1 MHLLNQTKRAFI
13 SIGIFGIN
21 FVGGYAEEITFN
33 LTNFTG
39 ANPANAMDVI
49 KTLEVPDSQMLIKK
63 SACVTG
69 AALTSSAV
77 KNRIV
82 RLISGATFTGLL

>member
-49 KTLEVPDSQMLIKK
+49 VPDTQMLIKK

-69 AALTSSAV
+69 AALTSSVV

-82 RLISGATFTGLL
+82 GLISGATFTGLL